1 MAVLVD
7 NFQRTITA
15 VEVKPHKK
23 QSGLQFKS
31 VFEEVCHLLLLC
43 GTLSPDKQAG
53 SRGGE
58 GGEGGRKG
66 VGQ

>member
-23 QSGLQFKS
+23 HSGLQFKS
-31 VFEEVCHLLLLC
+31 VFDDVSIR
-43 GTLSPDKQAG
+43 TLFNGLAQQLATANLSGPVINY
-53 SRGGE
+53 S
-58 GGEGGRKG
+58 
-66 VGQ
+66 

>member
-31 VFEEVCHLLLLC
+31 VFEEVCHVLPLC
-43 GTLSPDKQAG
+43 SRLRPDKGAG
-53 SRGGE
+53 SG
-58 GGEGGRKG
+58 
-66 VGQ
+66 

>member
-31 VFEEVCHLLLLC
+31 VFEEVCHVLPLY
-43 GTLSPDKQAG
+43 GRSSPDKGAG
-53 SRGGE
+53 SK
-58 GGEGGRKG
+58 GGRG
-66 VGQ
+66 VGH

>member
-31 VFEEVCHLLLLC
+31 VFEEVCHVLPLC
-43 GTLSPDKQAG
+43 GRLSPSKGAG
-53 SRGGE
+53 SRGG
-58 GGEGGRKG
+58 GRGG